1 MGVRLSVDLNTQKE
15 EFSYSYI
22 QAIASATGYAFQR
35 TTTPLDRVGI
45 DATITGLG
53 VQGLMGFPQLYVQ
66 VKCTS
71 RNVLEENHIRYPLK
85 IKNYEEL
92 RNNYQYPPLI
102 LVVVLV
108 SDNVDEWLHQSEEE
122 LCLRRCGYW
131 VSLRGEPATQN
142 KENVTVY
149 LPRQNLFTANALKSL
164 MQRIGNGE
172 VI

>member
-1 MGVRLSVDLNTQKE
+1 MDLNTQKE

-22 QAIASATGYAFQR
+22 QVISSAAGYAFQR
-35 TTTPLDRVGI
+35 TTTPLDRAGI
-45 DATITGLG
+45 DLTITGLG
-53 VQGLMGFPQLYVQ
+53 VQGSMGFPQLYVQ

-71 RNVLEENHIRYPLK
+71 RDVLEEKRIRYPLK
-85 IKNYEEL
+85 IKNYDEL

-108 SDNVDEWLHQSEEE
+108 SDNVDDWLHQSEEE

-131 VSLRGEPATQN
+131 LSLRGAPATQN
-142 KENVTVY
+142 KGNVTVY
-149 LPRQNLFTANALKSL
+149 LPRENLFTVNALKTL

>member
-1 MGVRLSVDLNTQKE
+1 VDLNTQKE

-22 QAIASATGYAFQR
+22 QAVSSASGYSFQR
-35 TTTPLDRVGI
+35 TTTPLDRAGI

-71 RNVLEENHIRYPLK
+71 RDVLEENPIRYPLK

-92 RNNYQYPPLI
+92 RKKYQYPPLI

-131 VSLRGEPATQN
+131 VSLRGEPLKKN
-142 KENVTVY
+142 KGNVTVY
-149 LPRQNLFTANALKSL
+149 LPRQNLFTVKALKSL

-172 VI
+172 FI

>member
-1 MGVRLSVDLNTQKE
+1 VDLNTQKE
-15 EFSYSYI
+15 EFSYCYI
-22 QAIASATGYAFQR
+22 QAIASAAGYAFQR
-35 TTTPLDRVGI
+35 ATTPLDQAGI
-45 DATITGLG
+45 DATITGVG
-53 VQGLMGFPQLYVQ
+53 ARGARGFPQLYVQ

-71 RNVLEENHIRYPLK
+71 RNVLEENRIRYPLK

-108 SDNVDEWLHQSEEE
+108 SDNVEEWLRQSEEK

-142 KENVTVY
+142 KGNVTIY
-149 LPRQNLFTANALKSL
+149 LPRQNLFTVNALKSL

>member
-1 MGVRLSVDLNTQKE
+1 MDLNTQKE
-15 EFSYSYI
+15 EFSYSFI
-22 QAIASATGYAFQR
+22 QTTASASGYAFQR
-35 TTTPLDRVGI
+35 TTTPLDQAGI

-53 VQGLMGFPQLYVQ
+53 VQGSMGFPQLYVQ

-71 RNVLEENHIRYPLK
+71 RDVLEENYIRYPLK

-108 SDNVDEWLHQSEEE
+108 SDNVDEWLYQSEEE

-131 VSLRGEPATQN
+131 MSLRGEPETSN
-142 KENVTVY
+142 KETVTVY
-149 LPRQNLFTANALKSL
+149 LPRKNLFAVNALKSL
-164 MQRIGNGE
+164 MQRIARGE
-172 VI
+172 LI